1 MPAIMKEVNLHQ
13 HHYHDHRWW
22 RLKFQRERE
31 RERESERVRDGQKK
45 FPCGPLISIYRD
57 IIVKLQN
64 KNISLKSVLLI
75 STVSTDAF
83 HSSIYSNLCPP
94 CYHVHINRVASAF
107 CI

>member
-31 RERESERVRDGQKK
+31 SETWPKK
-45 FPCGPLISIYRD
+45 FSIFHGPLISIYRD

-94 CYHVHINRVASAF
+94 CYHVYTNRVASSF
-107 CI
+107 

>member
-1 MPAIMKEVNLHQ
+1 MEAEIS
-13 HHYHDHRWW
+13 
-22 RLKFQRERE
+22 E
-31 RERESERVRDGQKK
+31 RERESERWPKK
-45 FPCGPLISIYRD
+45 FSMWPTHFHLRD
-57 IIVKLQN
+57 FIVKLQN

-94 CYHVHINRVASAF
+94 CYHVYTNRVASAF